1 MAESVFTPDVK
12 FQPYWWDAA
21 PYKPLPTVELP
32 KSVDVV
38 VMGAGYVGL
47 SAALTLARGGRDV
60 LVCET
65 GAVNNGGASRN
76 QGQMGAVFKRS
87 FSQLS
92 ESYGRD
98 KAVAI
103 MKAGRGAIE
112 FTQNLIES
120 EQISCDLER
129 NGRFVA
135 AYRQEDYDAMARE
148 LEILKREVGFAGD
161 MVPRSEQTKY
171 IGTDFYFGGQLRHID
186 ATIQPAKYQQGLI
199 DRVLSAGARIAEHTP
214 VTRLEREGGLFR
226 ITTPRGTLTARDLF
240 IATNAYTGDVTP
252 DLRRRVIP
260 LGAYIIATEPLSSE
274 RVKQAM
280 PTPRALHD
288 TRKLIFGMRLVP
300 EHNRI
305 MFGGRASLAETD
317 PRRTAPRLHRRLL
330 QVFPSLEGVRVTHTW
345 HGFVAFTFQYLPHI
359 GVREDGAHFVLGC
372 CGSGI
377 AVGTHLGHTAALRI
391 LNGRNAENATPFDD
405 LPFETRPL
413 YTGRPWFVAP
423 TMLSYATKDMLPRH
437 HAGA

>member
-1 MAESVFTPDVK
+1 MADSVFAPDVK
-12 FQPYWWDAA
+12 FQPFWWDAA
-21 PYKPLPTVELP
+21 PYAPLPTFTLP
-32 KSVDVV
+32 QSVDAV

-47 SAALTLARGGRDV
+47 SAALTLARSGRDV
-60 LVCET
+60 LVCEM
-65 GAVNNGGASRN
+65 GAVSNGGASRN

-87 FSQLS
+87 FSQLA
-92 ESYGRD
+92 ESYGRS

-103 MKAGRGAIE
+103 MKAGKGAIE
-112 FTQNLIES
+112 FTQDLIER

-135 AYRQEDYDAMARE
+135 AYRREDYEAMARE

-161 MVPRSEQTKY
+161 MVPRAEQTKHV
-171 IGTDFYFGGQLRHID
+171 GTDYYFGGQLRHID

-199 DRVLSAGARIAEHTP
+199 DRVISAGAHIAEHTP
-214 VTRLEREGGLFR
+214 VTRVERDGPLFR
-226 ITTPRGTLTARDLF
+226 LTTPRGTVTARDLF
-240 IATNAYTGDVTP
+240 IATNAYTGNVTP

-260 LGAYIIATEPLSSE
+260 LGAYIIATERIAPE
-274 RVKQAM
+274 RIKQIM

-288 TRKLIFGMRLVP
+288 TRKLIFGMRLTP
-300 EHNRI
+300 GHDRI

-330 QVFPSLEGVRVTHTW
+330 QVFPALEGVQVTHTW

-359 GVREDGAHFVLGC
+359 GVRQDGAHFVLGC

-391 LNGRNAENATPFDD
+391 LNGRNVENATPFDD

-423 TMLSYATKDMLPRH
+423 TMLGYAIKDKLPRH
-437 HAGA
+437 HAEA

>member
-1 MAESVFTPDVK
+1 MAASVFTSDVK

-21 PYKPLPTVELP
+21 PYKPLPTVALP

-60 LVCET
+60 LVCEM
-65 GAVNNGGASRN
+65 GAVTNGGASRN

-87 FSQLS
+87 FSQLT

-103 MKAGRGAIE
+103 MKSGRAAIE
-112 FTQNLIES
+112 FTQTLIES

-135 AYRQEDYDAMARE
+135 AYRQEDYDAMGRE

-161 MVPRSEQTKY
+161 MVPRSEQTKH

-186 ATIQPAKYQQGLI
+186 ATIQPAKYQQGMI
-199 DRVLSAGARIAEHTP
+199 ERVLSAGARIAEHTP
-214 VTRLEREGGLFR
+214 VTHLERDGGLFR

-252 DLRRRVIP
+252 DLRRRIIP
-260 LGAYIIATEPLSSE
+260 LGAYIIATEPLSPE

-288 TRKLIFGMRLVP
+288 TRKLIFGMRLTP

-305 MFGGRASLAETD
+305 MFGGRASLSETD
-317 PRRTAPRLHRRLL
+317 PARTAPRLHRRLL

-359 GVREDGAHFVLGC
+359 GVRQDGAHFVLGC

-377 AVGTHLGHTAALRI
+377 AIGTHLGHTAALRI
-391 LNGRNAENATPFDD
+391 LNGRNAENATPFDN

-413 YTGRPWFVAP
+413 YAGRPWFVAP
-423 TMLSYATKDMLPRH
+423 TMLGYAIKDMLPRH

>member
-1 MAESVFTPDVK
+1 MADSVFAPDVK
-12 FQPYWWDAA
+12 FQPFWWDAA
-21 PYKPLPTVELP
+21 PYAPLPTFALP
-32 KSVDVV
+32 QSVDAV

-60 LVCET
+60 LVCEM
-65 GAVNNGGASRN
+65 GAVSNGGASRN

-87 FSQLS
+87 FSQLA
-92 ESYGRD
+92 ESYGRS

-103 MKAGRGAIE
+103 MKAGKGAIE
-112 FTQNLIES
+112 FTQDLIER

-135 AYRQEDYDAMARE
+135 AYRREDYEAMARE

-161 MVPRSEQTKY
+161 MVPRAEQTKHV
-171 IGTDFYFGGQLRHID
+171 GTDYYFGGQLRHID

-199 DRVLSAGARIAEHTP
+199 DRVISAGAHIAEHTP
-214 VTRLEREGGLFR
+214 VTRVERDGPLFR
-226 ITTPRGTLTARDLF
+226 LTTPRGTVTARDLF
-240 IATNAYTGDVTP
+240 IATNAYTGNVTP

-260 LGAYIIATEPLSSE
+260 LGAYIIATERIAPE
-274 RVKQAM
+274 RIKQIM

-288 TRKLIFGMRLVP
+288 TRKLIFGMRLTP
-300 EHNRI
+300 GHDRI

-330 QVFPSLEGVRVTHTW
+330 QVFPALEGVQVTHTW

-359 GVREDGAHFVLGC
+359 GVRQDGAHFVLGC

-423 TMLSYATKDMLPRH
+423 TMLGYAIKDKLPRH
-437 HAGA
+437 HAEA

>member
-60 LVCET
+60 LICEM

-135 AYRQEDYDAMARE
+135 AYRQEDYEAMARE

-161 MVPRSEQTKY
+161 MVPRSEQTKH

-199 DRVLSAGARIAEHTP
+199 DRVLSAGGRIAEHTP

-226 ITTPRGTLTARDLF
+226 ITTPGGTLTARDLF

-423 TMLSYATKDMLPRH
+423 TMLSYAIKDMLPRH
-437 HAGA
+437 HSGA